1 MAQEEEII
9 IIQDEDAA
17 AGTSFDQGDM
27 LSESESEEERE
38 KKRNK
43 IILIASAAAIV
54 LLILII
60 IVLLI
65 SKSSSHKDEVKAV
78 DYIENKL
85 KEKPKKIIEQS
96 QLEKIIAKANY
107 LYVNGN
113 KQEALNLYEQIALY
127 SEAISQYNLG
137 VAQLKDKQYQKALAT
152 FKKAIQNNEKVC
164 VSAINAAVCA
174 QHLNQ
179 KESFRYYIN
188 LALAYLPKEIDSP
201 MYSYYYALIQYYKGN
216 YIESLSGLEHP
227 TSKEYVDQTQILK
240 AKVNSLLGNYYAAID
255 ALENPSVRE
264 NSLAL
269 GLLYANIGDLT
280 LAKRHLGNAI
290 PQNLNPVREQLS
302 LALINIKAGKLQ
314 EASKQLNNITDMYP
328 EEVYKPYPIKVNL
341 KKSIFDTEVAQTSFR
356 KNMDDE
362 NWIKY
367 EKIFYF
373 APYKVFNASNTISYI
388 RKGNANIYIDD
399 ISSAKDYLEKSR
411 SSSTV
416 NYGIAQA
423 IKKAL
428 SFRLRDANKQLESLV
443 KIQPKHSIL
452 HYNLALTYAQM
463 GDIQKAY
470 EHFRRSYHL
479 DSNNY
484 LSGIFTIMCA
494 QILHKDYNKF
504 NSILKD
510 NLSNEE
516 NSEDIELYTTLLNI
530 TQNNLMGSSK
540 WLNNNHQDRPL
551 YLILDVIIS
560 SRLGKYDIAEKAAQ
574 KLGFLL
580 PHDIL
585 PQVIYIDL
593 KLKKANNKEYAK
605 ETLYFMKKQ
614 NFNYEDLYFG
624 PYITRYLYVQQA
636 LVTGTLYPLKTKLE
650 EKINTTKESPE
661 DMLYT
666 LALTDLFSN
675 DAEQAYTIFNQLID
689 DYKINDPQ
697 TLFLGA
703 VASIAAGHHANAIA
717 LLELAKLKD
726 PEYSESRFALGLLYL
741 EQKNNKGAVIQLG
754 HVNEVGF
761 QSNYFTFDI
770 DTDALYFEKEHHN

>member
-1 MAQEEEII
+1 MAQENEEII

-17 AGTSFDQGDM
+17 ASADFNLDDL
-27 LSESESEEERE
+27 LSQDEEDEQNA
-38 KKRNK
+38 KKRK
-43 IILIASAAAIV
+43 IILIASAAVIFLLLLTV
-54 LLILII
+54 IILLIT
-60 IVLLI
+60 
-65 SKSSSHKDEVKAV
+65 KESSHTDDTKAV
-78 DYIENKL
+78 NFIENKL
-85 KEKPKKIIEQS
+85 QEKPKKAIEQS

-107 LYVNGN
+107 LYTNGN

-137 VAQLKDKQYQKALAT
+137 VAQLKDKQYQKALST

-188 LALAYLPKEIDSP
+188 LALAYLPKEINSP

-227 TSKEYVDQTQILK
+227 TSNEYLGQKQILK
-240 AKVNSLLGNYYAAID
+240 AKVNSLLGNYYEAID
-255 ALENPSVRE
+255 ALENPFVQE
-264 NSLAL
+264 NSLTL
-269 GLLYANIGDLT
+269 GLLYSNIGDLT
-280 LAKRHLGNAI
+280 LAKKHLANSI
-290 PQNLNPVREQLS
+290 PQNLYPVREQLS
-302 LALINIKAGKLQ
+302 LALINIKAGQLQ
-314 EASKQLNNITDMYP
+314 EAAKQLNNLTDMYP
-328 EEVYKPYPIKVNL
+328 EEIYKPYPVKVTL
-341 KKSIFDTEVAQTSFR
+341 KDSLFDTEIAQKSYR
-356 KNMDDE
+356 KNMDSE
-362 NWIKY
+362 YWINY

-373 APYKVFNASNTISYI
+373 APYKVFNAANTISYI

-428 SFRLRDANKQLESLV
+428 SFRLRDANKQLQELV

-470 EHFRRSYHL
+470 EHFKRSYHL

-484 LSGIFTIMCA
+484 LSGIFTVMCA
-494 QILHKDYNKF
+494 QILHKDSSKF
-504 NSILKD
+504 SSILND

-516 NSEDIELYTTLLNI
+516 PSEDIDLYTTLLNI
-530 TQNNLMGSSK
+530 TKNNLMGSSK
-540 WLNNNHQDRPL
+540 WLNNSYQERPL

-560 SRLGKYDIAEKAAQ
+560 TKLGKSDIAQKSAQ
-574 KLGFLL
+574 KLSFLL

-585 PQVIYIDL
+585 PKIIYIDA
-593 KLKKANNKEYAK
+593 KLKKADEKEYAK
-605 ETLYFMKKQ
+605 ETLFFMKKQ
-614 NFNYEDLYFG
+614 DFNYQDLYFG
-624 PYITRYLYVQQA
+624 PYLTRYLYVQQA
-636 LVTGTLYPLKTKLE
+636 LVTGTLYPLQTKLE
-650 EKINTTKESPE
+650 ERLSTTKESPE
-661 DMLYT
+661 DILYT
-666 LALTDLFSN
+666 LALTDLFSKN
-675 DAEQAYTIFNQLID
+675 AEKAYTIFNQLID
-689 DYKINDPQ
+689 DYKIDDTK

-703 VASIAAGHHANAIA
+703 VASIAAGHHENAIA
-717 LLELAKLKD
+717 LLELSKLKD
-726 PEYSESRFALGLLYL
+726 PEFLESRYALGLLYL

-754 HVNEVGF
+754 RINEVGF
-761 QSNYFTFDI
+761 QSNYFTFGI
-770 DTDALYFEKEHHN
+770 DTDQLYFEKEHHK

>member
-17 AGTSFDQGDM
+17 AGTSFDQGEI
-27 LSESESEEERE
+27 LSEADSEEETA

-43 IILIASAAAIV
+43 IILIASAATIT
-54 LLILII
+54 LLII
-60 IVLLI
+60 IIIILLI
-65 SKSSSHKDEVKAV
+65 VKSTSHKEEAKAV

-174 QHLNQ
+174 HHLNQ

-227 TSKEYVDQTQILK
+227 TSKEYVGQKQILK
-240 AKVNSLLGNYYAAID
+240 AKVNTLLGNYYEAID
-255 ALENPSVRE
+255 ALENPFVKE
-264 NSLAL
+264 NSLPL
-269 GLLYANIGDLT
+269 GLLYSNIGDLT
-280 LAKRHLGNAI
+280 LAKKHLAGSI
-290 PQNLNPVREQLS
+290 PQNIYPIREQLS

-328 EEVYKPYPIKVNL
+328 EEVYKPYPIKVKVKRSVFNT
-341 KKSIFDTEVAQTSFR
+341 DVAQTSFR
-356 KNMDDE
+356 KNMDNE

-373 APYKVFNASNTISYI
+373 APYKVFNAANTISYI

-428 SFRLRDANKQLESLV
+428 SFRLRDANKQLQALV

-470 EHFRRSYHL
+470 EHFKRSYHL

-494 QILHKDYNKF
+494 QIMHQNYDKF

-510 NLSNEE
+510 NLANEE
-516 NSEDIELYTTLLNI
+516 NSEEIELYKTLLNI
-530 TQNNLMGSSK
+530 AHNNLMGSAK
-540 WLNNNHQDRPL
+540 WLNHNYQDRPL
-551 YLILDVIIS
+551 YLIMDVIIAN
-560 SRLGKYDIAEKAAQ
+560 RIGKNDIAEKSAQ
-574 KLGFLL
+574 KLSYLL

-585 PQVIYIDL
+585 PQIIYIDA
-593 KLKKANNKEYAK
+593 KLKNSDSKEYAK
-605 ETLYFMKKQ
+605 ETLFFMKKQ

-636 LVTGTLYPLKTKLE
+636 LVTGTLYPLKTQLQ

-666 LALTDLFSN
+666 LALTDLFSK
-675 DAEQAYTIFNQLID
+675 DYEEAYTIFNQLID
-689 DYKINDPQ
+689 DYKIKDSQ

-717 LLELAKLKD
+717 LLELAKLKN
-726 PEYSESRFALGLLYL
+726 PENSESRFALGLLYL

-754 HVNEVGF
+754 HIAEVGF

-770 DTDALYFEKEHHN
+770 DTDALFYEKEHHN